1 MPPDYG
7 KAAGLRYAGRRKYGE
22 KNTIA
27 MIGGRHIFTPAFFFL
42 RERHSWHN
50 IGQEI
55 WGQDELFYVMPW
67 HKRVEW
73 WGIAMDG
80 SLYLW
85 SSLPLFLSARLS
97 SARVWWQS
105 WDIFSLN
112 HTPPFLSH
120 WRHLGVLIV
129 DGYSSLLYH
138 PPVWFVIHLS
148 TFFWRFEALILPAV
162 TKIFL
167 SFEKWV
173 IMNWWVMF
181 AVWDLFLWSEF

>member
-1 MPPDYG
+1 MPLDYG

-27 MIGGRHIFTPAFFFL
+27 MIGGRPIFSPIFFFL

-112 HTPPFLSH
+112 HTPPFSLSLAAPRGPDCR
-120 WRHLGVLIV
+120 WLLFFIISPACLIR
-129 DGYSSLLYH
+129 DTSFDILL
-138 PPVWFVIHLS
+138 
-148 TFFWRFEALILPAV
+148 
-162 TKIFL
+162 KI
-167 SFEKWV
+167 WGPD
-173 IMNWWVMF
+173 F
-181 AVWDLFLWSEF
+181 ACCD

>member
-1 MPPDYG
+1 
-7 KAAGLRYAGRRKYGE
+7 
-22 KNTIA
+22 
-27 MIGGRHIFTPAFFFL
+27 
-42 RERHSWHN
+42 
-50 IGQEI
+50 
-55 WGQDELFYVMPW
+55 MPW

-148 TFFWRFEALILPAV
+148 TFLWRFEALILPAV

-181 AVWDLFLWSEF
+181 ASCLRIFFLEWILGQIFNSNFSLNWGLKAVVKFHNVFNDFVLIMIN

>member
-1 MPPDYG
+1 MDRSISDPHSPSFSPRDSPPQECGDRVG
-7 KAAGLRYAGRRKYGE
+7 
-22 KNTIA
+22 ISFPW
-27 MIGGRHIFTPAFFFL
+27 ITP
-42 RERHSWHN
+42 
-50 IGQEI
+50 
-55 WGQDELFYVMPW
+55 
-67 HKRVEW
+67 
-73 WGIAMDG
+73 
-80 SLYLW
+80 
-85 SSLPLFLSARLS
+85 
-97 SARVWWQS
+97 
-105 WDIFSLN
+105 
-112 HTPPFLSH
+112 PPFLSH

-181 AVWDLFLWSEF
+181 AVWEFFFLGQIFNSNFSLNWGLKAVIKFHNIFNEFVLIMIN